1 MAGKERSEC
10 GECRVEKKKFINQM
24 AHISQSVEKEKEQR
38 TEQNKTKA
46 RWYLAFSWKTKDEE
60 QGRISSESSTTLAE
74 GELYLP
80 CLVVLVFLVIPLH
93 CSWWLF
99 VVNNTRKRW
108 KKGRSREG
116 KMETIYFALWQD
128 GFWVLLSPCR
138 EIDMVKSGRE
148 RE

>member
-24 AHISQSVEKEKEQR
+24 AHISQSVEKEGTENR

-60 QGRISSESSTTLAE
+60 RGRISSEFSTTLAE

-108 KKGRSREG
+108 KTGRSREG

-138 EIDMVKSGRE
+138 
-148 RE
+148 